1 MAYTEIK
8 ARNEKRYYYRVI
20 SIRKGKKVSKK
31 RRYLGVDLTKNKIHE
46 KEKEADQE
54 LLDYK
59 AKKINNNIKKI
70 KSKITPILKKNKV
83 KRAGIFGS
91 YVRGE
96 QKKTSDIDILIEP
109 PKGMGLG
116 FITLERDL
124 SERLGKKVDLLTYNG
139 IYHLLR
145 KRILSEEVRII

>member
-1 MAYTEIK
+1 MVYTEVK
-8 ARNEKRYYYRVI
+8 TRNEKKYYYRVI

-31 RRYLGVDLTKNKIHE
+31 RRYLGVNLTKNKIYE
-46 KEKEADQE
+46 KERKADQE
-54 LLDYK
+54 LLEHK
-59 AKKINNNIKKI
+59 SKKINNNLKEI
-70 KSKITPILKKNKV
+70 KSKIIPLLKKNKV

-116 FITLERDL
+116 FIALERDL

-139 IYHLLR
+139 IYHRLK

>member
-96 QKKTSDIDILIEP
+96 
-109 PKGMGLG
+109 
-116 FITLERDL
+116 
-124 SERLGKKVDLLTYNG
+124 
-139 IYHLLR
+139 
-145 KRILSEEVRII
+145 